1 MTEGGGEEGFGKI
14 ARADNLRKKKRN
26 ETGGGKMMEGGAK
39 RREEENED
47 GDKNK
52 QSGRESRRMKTVVD
66 DIEGGR
72 GEEINKERK
81 KELEEGQI

>member
-1 MTEGGGEEGFGKI
+1 MGENREGGSQRIK
-14 ARADNLRKKKRN
+14 RKRRKR
-26 ETGGGKMMEGGAK
+26 EGGEGLHAITLIIC
-39 RREEENED
+39 REEENED

>member
-1 MTEGGGEEGFGKI
+1 
-14 ARADNLRKKKRN
+14 
-26 ETGGGKMMEGGAK
+26 MMEGGAK